1 MQKKTDQRPHK
12 GDQPPGEFDVEQIIL
27 LWAFAEVALG
37 GVLHAFR
44 FPFTGISVGGASV
57 LCLCLLGNS
66 RDASGNILRALG
78 LVLAI
83 KAVVTPHAPAG
94 AFLAVG
100 FQGLAAALIFRHL
113 PARAPACVL
122 LGILA
127 LGPSA
132 VQKVVF
138 MTILYGMSLWEAVD
152 VLSTLSLNF
161 FGLEAGKTLPPSA
174 WIIGLYLL
182 LHLIFGFVIGM
193 VGSRLPGWIRD
204 GGGDP
209 ALQSVIQ
216 AGTDLPDPAKS
227 AGGPSRR
234 RRRILK
240 RAAGVILTAGFIGL
254 VVGLERQQGAGP
266 LREALFLL
274 VRVMTVAL
282 VYLFVIS
289 PLVHL
294 LMAKLAK
301 RQQETQRGRFTGIL
315 RQLPRLRPM
324 AAASWHCT
332 RDRGAFRPVLAVNL
346 FLAAVLIRHPQKASA
361 NNNTESV
368 QH

>member
-1 MQKKTDQRPHK
+1 VDQRP
-12 GDQPPGEFDVEQIIL
+12 GEIDLEQIIL

-66 RDASGNILRALG
+66 RNATGTIFRALG

-100 FQGLAAALIFRHL
+100 FQGMAAALIFRYM
-113 PARAPACVL
+113 PARAAGCVL

-127 LGPSA
+127 LGQSA

-152 VLSTLSLNF
+152 VLSTMSLTF
-161 FGLEAGKTLPPSA
+161 FGLETTKTLPPSV
-174 WIIGLYLL
+174 WIIGIYLL
-182 LHLIFGFVIGM
+182 LHIIFGFAIGM
-193 VGSRLPGWIRD
+193 VGSRLPQWIRD
-204 GGGDP
+204 GAGDP
-209 ALQSVIQ
+209 GLEAVIR

-227 AGGPSRR
+227 GDAQSMRR
-234 RRRILK
+234 KRILK
-240 RAAGVILTAGFIGL
+240 RAVGVVLTAGLIGL
-254 VVGLERQQGAGP
+254 VVGLERQEGGGP

-274 VRVMTVAL
+274 LRVLTVAL

-289 PLVHL
+289 PLVRL
-294 LMAKLAK
+294 LMTRLAK
-301 RQQETQRGRFTGIL
+301 RQQAAQGGRFTGIL

-324 AAASWHCT
+324 AAAAW
-332 RDRGAFRPVLAVNL
+332 RRAGGRGAFRPVLAVKL
-346 FLAAVLIRHPQKASA
+346 FLAAVLIRHPEQTAAA
-361 NNNTESV
+361 NGTEPV
-368 QH
+368 